1 MTEAAE
7 PVAAAGPKMED
18 AQDATLTTGT
28 TGTTMETADA
38 TLGGE
43 MDCSTSPK
51 SCSWEDA
58 GEEDPEEVPVD
69 REGSLVDEYFPG
81 HVEVD
86 QKSGVAGLS
95 HRSDRFRGLSV
106 QGRELDSLPLMLVVF
121 VCILAALLGLVV
133 AGLHSMVKYV
143 GCPLGINGCNSFSGT
158 KYDSS
163 SFVLIKALDELPED
177 VVYVLMAILS
187 LLVIGVIVD
196 LAPESYAKQ
205 ALGGGTVQSLLAV
218 AAGIPISF
226 GCALLRVI
234 VTAIY
239 FVGGGTMGGD
249 GPTIQVCTAL
259 AGMIG
264 WICGIRSPRTQSLL
278 ASLGFCCGFAAS
290 FNAPLAGIL
299 FAMEE
304 LQHVSSRLTTRV
316 ICIILIGSIIS
327 TGVMRG
333 FLGNKVLFKVNF
345 HPGLS
350 DLVSGA
356 STENLFG
363 ENFWLL
369 ISIPIGIMSAC
380 VGYLF
385 HLCFHYLHRFLKKVA
400 FRFCP
405 RFLVFALLAGLS
417 AAIGSLVFRIT
428 GLRGVWGVGVQS
440 LSIVLNAEV
449 QQNDALIFAIGKL
462 SAFAVGVAAR
472 FPGDTLEPVLISGGF
487 LGAWVGQWLP
497 MEESRSAC
505 EIFGMVS
512 LFASCFRFP
521 LTPVLIV
528 LELTG
533 TDSYYLILLVAL
545 SSFTAL
551 FISNHLFPPILEQI
565 LEQDGID
572 LEAVAELAETADEEE
587 AVLKAEM
594 ERERQNTEDSQ
605 SDLKRSHCSAQSIDS
620 RSSRAF
626 PSAFQA
632 ALEKLEHKLEE
643 SLAEV
648 SAVDRG
654 RRRMSRISL
663 ASSLRSFGAGSGL
676 RSPRRTSR
684 RSDESS
690 LRSLRMRENSSLQS
704 DSLERT
710 TATGPRPVP
719 RSSQRS
725 SRLSHSSSRS
735 FGGCASSGTGG
746 VESGENPDSHAESRP
761 VVTFDEGEDA
771 IGVGESW
778 RV

>member
-1 MTEAAE
+1 MTEAAD
-7 PVAAAGPKMED
+7 AAGEKME
-18 AQDATLTTGT
+18 DATLTTGT

-38 TLGGE
+38 FGGE
-43 MDCSTSPK
+43 MDFSKGSK

-58 GEEDPEEVPVD
+58 GEEEEPEEVPVD

-95 HRSDRFRGLSV
+95 SRSDRFRGLSV

-121 VCILAALLGLVV
+121 VSILAALLGLVV

-143 GCPLGINGCNSFSGT
+143 GCPLGVNGCNSFSGT

-163 SFVLIKALDELPED
+163 SFALINALDEHLPED
-177 VVYVLMAILS
+177 VVYVLMAVLS
-187 LLVIGVIVD
+187 MLVIGIIVD

-226 GCALLRVI
+226 PCAVLRVI

-259 AGMIG
+259 AGMMG

-356 STENLFG
+356 STDNLFG

-369 ISIPIGIMSAC
+369 ISIPIGIMSAG

-385 HLCFHYLHRFLKKVA
+385 HLCFHYLHLFLKKVLLH
-400 FRFCP
+400 FCP
-405 RFLVFALLAGLS
+405 RFLVFALLAGVS
-417 AAIGSLVFRIT
+417 AAIGSAVFRLT

-440 LSIVLNAEV
+440 LSVALNSEV
-449 QQNDALIFAIGKL
+449 TENDALIFAIGKL
-462 SAFAVGVAAR
+462 SAFALGVAAR

-505 EIFGMVS
+505 EIFGMVG

-533 TDSYYLILLVAL
+533 TDSYYLILPVAL

-587 AVLKAEM
+587 ASLKAEM
-594 ERERQNTEDSQ
+594 EREREVTPDSQ
-605 SDLKRSHCSAQSIDS
+605 SDLKTSHCSARSIDS
-620 RSSRAF
+620 RTSRAF
-626 PSAFQA
+626 PSAFHA

-643 SLAEV
+643 SMAEV
-648 SAVDRG
+648 SSVDRG

-663 ASSLRSFGAGSGL
+663 ASSLRVS
-676 RSPRRTSR
+676 
-684 RSDESS
+684 E
-690 LRSLRMRENSSLQS
+690 
-704 DSLERT
+704 
-710 TATGPRPVP
+710 
-719 RSSQRS
+719 
-725 SRLSHSSSRS
+725 
-735 FGGCASSGTGG
+735 
-746 VESGENPDSHAESRP
+746 
-761 VVTFDEGEDA
+761 
-771 IGVGESW
+771 
-778 RV
+778 